1 MRLRPVAL
9 VPPWTCRPLDSSASG
24 LRPLICLACH
34 FQSGLTTARVLFPHN
49 FPQKLYGSPVP
60 FRMKSHLMMKFKNFL
75 KHNFLLPIKPHLQ
88 SPPLFPTKLA
98 CVHRHTHRALDIL
111 PLPFPTTTTNF
122 PARPTRPPLPFCKQY
137 ASPGSRHCSEPT
149 PSEVLAMKKSIYFT
163 YDCWG
168 FCCLWCSGFSGT
180 VCPFFVL
187 FISHLSVSII
197 VGVSV

>member
-34 FQSGLTTARVLFPHN
+34 FQSGLTTAQVLFPHN

-98 CVHRHTHRALDIL
+98 CVHRHTHTEPWTSCPSRSPLL
-111 PLPFPTTTTNF
+111 PPIFLPG
-122 PARPTRPPLPFCKQY
+122 PPGPPCRFVSSMLHLAPGTAQSQPLQKSLP
-137 ASPGSRHCSEPT
+137 
-149 PSEVLAMKKSIYFT
+149 
-163 YDCWG
+163 
-168 FCCLWCSGFSGT
+168 
-180 VCPFFVL
+180 
-187 FISHLSVSII
+187 
-197 VGVSV
+197 